1 MKQEWIQSWKEK
13 KISFRKIRFMEITFR
28 LDRPIKVL
36 IRNDKSPYWFVT
48 IRENR
53 EDNWEK
59 NSSISFVSPP
69 HIKQR
74 RIRRSDGF
82 LFGYVSW
89 LDKTWSN
96 DNRSCSIVIS
106 FELLE
111 FRLTIGMAKNWFL
124 F

>member
-1 MKQEWIQSWKEK
+1 MKQEWIQSWKED
-13 KISFRKIRFMEITFR
+13 KIIFRKIRFMEITFR

-59 NSSISFVSPP
+59 NSSISLVSPP

-82 LFGYVSW
+82 LFEHVSW
-89 LDKTWSN
+89 LDKTCSN

-106 FELLE
+106 LE